1 MYTYVDRQ
9 FQYIILNQIKSYYLM
24 LFQIIFYFTLY

>member
-9 FQYIILNQIKSYYLM
+9 CQYIILNQIKTYYLIVC
-24 LFQIIFYFTLY
+24 QITFYFTT